1 MGGLGK
7 GGSGVKQSVALCVQ
21 RLGKVR
27 GKQKADREAEVVG
40 TGLFSMMEIKVNE
53 REGGRG

>member
-1 MGGLGK
+1 M
-7 GGSGVKQSVALCVQ
+7 Q

-27 GKQKADREAEVVG
+27 GKQKADNEAEVVG
-40 TGLFSMMEIKVNE
+40 AGLFSMTEIKVSE